1 MGYGYLT
8 PLSHLFQIHV
18 CHGGGNKSTRI
29 NPLPQ
34 VEDKFN
40 HIKLLQ
46 VHLIF
51 TMDRSLVMRGTD
63 CLGRYIYNV
72 SGAQIIK

>member
-8 PLSHLFQIHV
+8 PLSHTCMSWRRKQEY
-18 CHGGGNKSTRI
+18 SDQ
-29 NPLPQ
+29 PLPQ
-34 VEDKFN
+34 VVDKFN